1 MPSLSRRSS
10 SQLAAS
16 QQWLLLHLH
25 ARRYSSLVICWP
37 AFVSQSALATAGFH
51 LSREGTALCHAASAA
66 SGQGCE
72 LSLDLSLLPAGSDA
86 TPPVQET
93 SLSQPFYGS
102 SSYQAPASQP
112 SYSSHQ
118 AAASSQALPYNLYP
132 AATQAS
138 YSGGY
143 APQSAYQQA
152 PQAQA
157 PTQQQGFAGYAQQA
171 QQAAQNTQYAMP
183 AAVSEPAK
191 PAPAAPAAPEPNQVR
206 EAHQVAYGFLV
217 RVVQVGYSLLV

>member
-1 MPSLSRRSS
+1 MM
-10 SQLAAS
+10 
-16 QQWLLLHLH
+16 
-25 ARRYSSLVICWP
+25 
-37 AFVSQSALATAGFH
+37 QSA
-51 LSREGTALCHAASAA
+51 
-66 SGQGCE
+66 
-72 LSLDLSLLPAGSDA
+72 
-86 TPPVQET
+86 QET
-93 SLSQPFYGS
+93 SASQPFYGS

-143 APQSAYQQA
+143 APQSAYQQP

-157 PTQQQGFAGYAQQA
+157 PAQQQGFAGYAQQA

-183 AAVSEPAK
+183 AAASEPAK
-191 PAPAAPAAPEPNQVR
+191 PAPAAPSAPEPNQVR
-206 EAHQVAYGFLV
+206 WVHQDACGRIRTRHTGF
-217 RVVQVGYSLLV
+217 SLCLCGTAKGLTTSVSIQELLLFMLSS